1 MPTPNSGHRSSS
13 LVTGCDILSTFKKQG
28 SREQGAGKKGR
39 REEGKK
45 GRREEGK
52 KGRREE
58 DLTKV
63 SSIRSGW
70 CAASGGALKKHS

>member
-1 MPTPNSGHRSSS
+1 MFLLFNWGREALLRSFQE
-13 LVTGCDILSTFKKQG
+13 T
-28 SREQGAGKKGR
+28 REQGAGS

-63 SSIRSGW
+63 YDLRSGW
-70 CAASGGALKKHS
+70 CAASGGALEKLEMKTGWLNPLI